1 MATVLVTGATGFV
14 GRRLVPALLDAGHD
28 VRAMTRHPDTY
39 DGPGEAV
46 GADVMDAASL
56 RPALDGVDVAVYL
69 VHSLDDPDFER
80 KDAQAARNF
89 SAAAAAAGLQQIV
102 YMGGLGDDDQDL
114 SAHLRSRREVEGL
127 LAADGVPVTVLRA
140 AIVVG
145 HGGISW
151 EITRQ
156 LVKNL
161 PAMVVPRWVGTRTQP
176 IALDDVTRYLA
187 GVVGREEALGRVF
200 EIGGT
205 EQLTYREMMQEAAEA
220 MNGRTIPIVVLPLL
234 TPRLSSYWLAL
245 VTDVDVTTGRNL
257 IDSMSTEVVVR
268 DTSIRDVVPGE
279 PLSYRESV
287 RRALAERA
295 SASGSGSDS
304 GSGSGEQER

>member
-1 MATVLVTGATGFV
+1 MSTVLVTGATGFI

-39 DGPGEAV
+39 DGPGEPV
-46 GADVMDAASL
+46 GADVMDADSL
-56 RPALDGVDVAVYL
+56 VPALDGVDVAIYL

-80 KDAQAARNF
+80 KDAEAARNF
-89 SAAAAAAGLQQIV
+89 SAAAARAGLEQIV
-102 YMGGLGDDDQDL
+102 YMGGLGDDGQEL

-127 LAADGVPVTVLRA
+127 LGGDGVPVTVLRA

-151 EITRQ
+151 ELTRQ

-161 PAMVVPRWVGTRTQP
+161 PAMVVPKWVGTRTQP
-176 IALDDVTRYLA
+176 IAIDDVVRYLA
-187 GVVGREEALGRVF
+187 GVVGRREAYGRVF
-200 EIGGT
+200 EIGGP
-205 EQLTYREMMQEAAEA
+205 EQLTYREMLQGVAREMS
-220 MNGRTIPIVVLPLL
+220 GHSIPIVVLPLL
-234 TPRLSSYWLAL
+234 TPGLSSRWLAL

-257 IDSMSTEVVVR
+257 IDSMSTEVVVT

-279 PLSYRESV
+279 PLTYRESV

-295 SASGSGSDS
+295 ASE
-304 GSGSGEQER
+304 EQR

>member
-1 MATVLVTGATGFV
+1 MSTVLVTGATGFI

-28 VRAMTRHPDTY
+28 VRAMTRRPESY
-39 DGPGEAV
+39 DGPGEPV
-46 GADVMDAASL
+46 GADVSDRSSL
-56 RPALDGVDVAVYL
+56 DEALRGVDVAVYL

-80 KDAQAARNF
+80 KDAEAARTF
-89 SAAAAAAGLQQIV
+89 GAAAAAAGVKQVV
-102 YMGGLGDDDQDL
+102 YMGGLGDDEDQEL
-114 SAHLRSRREVEGL
+114 SAHLRSRREVEQL

-176 IALDDVTRYLA
+176 IAIDDVVRYLA
-187 GVVGREEALGRVF
+187 GVVDHPDAIGRVF

-205 EQLTYREMMQEAAEA
+205 EQLTYKEMLEVANEVGG
-220 MNGRTIPIVVLPLL
+220 GRPIPIVVVPLL
-234 TPRLSSYWLAL
+234 TPRLSSYWLSL

-295 SASGSGSDS
+295 AEERGADRSE
-304 GSGSGEQER
+304 EQR

>member
-1 MATVLVTGATGFV
+1 MSTVLVTGATGFI

-28 VRAMTRHPDTY
+28 VRAMTRHPETY
-39 DGPGEAV
+39 DGPGKAV
-46 GADVMDAASL
+46 GADVMDADSL
-56 RPALDGVDVAVYL
+56 RPALEGVDVAVYL

-80 KDAQAARNF
+80 KDAEAARNF
-89 SAAAAAAGLQQIV
+89 SAAAAAAGVRQIV
-102 YMGGLGDDDQDL
+102 YMGGLGDDEQDL
-114 SAHLRSRREVEGL
+114 SAHLRSRREVEEL
-127 LAADGVPVTVLRA
+127 LGADGVPVTVLRA

-161 PAMVVPRWVGTRTQP
+161 PAMVVPRWVATRTQP
-176 IALDDVTRYLA
+176 ISIDDVVRYLA
-187 GVVGREEALGRVF
+187 GVVGHPDAIGRVF
-200 EIGGT
+200 EIGGS
-205 EQLTYREMMQEAAEA
+205 EQLTYKEMLAIANDVA
-220 MNGRTIPIVVLPLL
+220 GSRPLPIVVVPML

-257 IDSMSTEVVVR
+257 IDSMSTEVVVT
-268 DTSIRDVVPGE
+268 DTSIREVVPGE

-287 RRALAERA
+287 RRALAERDA
-295 SASGSGSDS
+295 SR
-304 GSGSGEQER
+304 EQQG

>member
-1 MATVLVTGATGFV
+1 MSTVLVTGATGFI

-28 VRAMTRHPDTY
+28 VRAMTRHPETY
-39 DGPGEAV
+39 DGPGTAV
-46 GADVMDAASL
+46 GADVMDADSL
-56 RPALDGVDVAVYL
+56 RPALEGVDVAVYL

-80 KDAQAARNF
+80 KDAEAARNF
-89 SAAAAAAGLQQIV
+89 SAAAAAAGVRQIV
-102 YMGGLGDDDQDL
+102 YMGGLGDDDQHL
-114 SAHLRSRREVEGL
+114 SAHLRSRREVEEL
-127 LAADGVPVTVLRA
+127 LASDGVPVTVLRA

-176 IALDDVTRYLA
+176 ISIDDVVRYLA
-187 GVVGREEALGRVF
+187 GVVDHPDAIGRVF
-200 EIGGT
+200 EIGGS
-205 EQLTYREMMQEAAEA
+205 EQLTYKEMLAIANDVA
-220 MNGRTIPIVVLPLL
+220 GSRPLPIVVVPML

-257 IDSMSTEVVVR
+257 IDSMSTEVVVT
-268 DTSIRDVVPGE
+268 DTSI
-279 PLSYRESV
+279 RESV

-295 SASGSGSDS
+295 ASGRTSGK
-304 GSGSGEQER
+304 QQR

>member
-1 MATVLVTGATGFV
+1 V
-14 GRRLVPALLDAGHD
+14 
-28 VRAMTRHPDTY
+28 
-39 DGPGEAV
+39 
-46 GADVMDAASL
+46 
-56 RPALDGVDVAVYL
+56 
-69 VHSLDDPDFER
+69 
-80 KDAQAARNF
+80 K
-89 SAAAAAAGLQQIV
+89 QIV

-114 SAHLRSRREVEGL
+114 SAHLRSRREVEQL
-127 LAADGVPVTVLRA
+127 LGGDGVPVTVLRA

-151 EITRQ
+151 ELTRQ

-161 PAMVVPRWVGTRTQP
+161 PAMVVPKWVGTRTQP
-176 IALDDVTRYLA
+176 ISIDDVVRYLA
-187 GVVGREEALGRVF
+187 GVVDHPDALGRVF
-200 EIGGT
+200 EIGGPD
-205 EQLTYREMMQEAAEA
+205 QLTYREMLSIANEESD
-220 MNGRTIPIVVLPLL
+220 GRQIPIVVVPLL

-287 RRALAERA
+287 RRALADRA
-295 SASGSGSDS
+295 AADG
-304 GSGSGEQER
+304 